1 MSPVRLKRAADR
13 ADPVDPWH
21 DGTGILALTL
31 LSRRRLETLPS
42 AKHVQLIQLFSTV
55 MTN

>member
-21 DGTGILALTL
+21 DGTGILAPTL
-31 LSRRRLETLPS
+31 LSSVGNVTLCETCTAYS
-42 AKHVQLIQLFSTV
+42 IIFHDDD
-55 MTN
+55 